1 MECGFS
7 LKENK
12 KIYLGAIMNNYTIK
26 EISKNDRPME
36 KLVRL
41 GNESLNDSELLA
53 ILLGTGTKT
62 KNAIFLADEI
72 LKIKFKDNKLLYTS
86 VEKLMEIEGIGL
98 SKACRI
104 LAGLELG
111 KRLSKYHKFESMTFD
126 NPDTVANYLFD
137 YFRDS
142 YKEEFVVLLLDT
154 KNRVTKTKRVS
165 IGSLNQTLVHPRE
178 VFRFAIMENSN
189 SIIVSHN
196 HPSGDPSPSKEDI
209 AITNRLIQAG
219 KLIGINVLDH
229 LIIGNNKYISL
240 REKRFIED

>member
-1 MECGFS
+1 
-7 LKENK
+7 
-12 KIYLGAIMNNYTIK
+12 MNNYTIK

-36 KLVRL
+36 KLFRL
-41 GNESLNDSELLA
+41 GAESLSDSELLA
-53 ILLGTGTKT
+53 ILLGTGTRT

-72 LKIKFKDNKLLYTS
+72 LKIKFKNNNLLYTS
-86 VEKLMEIEGIGL
+86 VEKLMEVEGIGL

-104 LAGLELG
+104 LSGLELG
-111 KRLSKYHKFESMTFD
+111 KRLSKYHKFESMTID
-126 NPDTVANYLFD
+126 NPDTIASYLFD

-142 YKEEFVVLLLDT
+142 YKEEFLVLLLDT
-154 KNRVTKTKRVS
+154 KNRIIKTKRVS

-189 SIIVSHN
+189 SIIISHN

-209 AITNRLIQAG
+209 AITKRLVEAG
-219 KLIGINVLDH
+219 NFIGIKVLDH
-229 LIIGNNKYISL
+229 IIIGNDKYISL

>member
-1 MECGFS
+1 
-7 LKENK
+7 
-12 KIYLGAIMNNYTIK
+12 MNNYTIK

-36 KLVRL
+36 KLLRL
-41 GNESLNDSELLA
+41 GAESLSDSELLA
-53 ILLGTGTKT
+53 ILLGTGTRT

-72 LKIKFKDNKLLYTS
+72 LKIKFKNNNLLYTS
-86 VEKLMEIEGIGL
+86 VEKLMEVEGIGL

-104 LAGLELG
+104 LSGLELG
-111 KRLSKYHKFESMTFD
+111 KRLSKYHKFESMTID
-126 NPDTVANYLFD
+126 NPDTIASYLFD

-142 YKEEFVVLLLDT
+142 YKEEFLVLLLDT
-154 KNRVTKTKRVS
+154 KNRIIKTKRVS

-189 SIIVSHN
+189 SIIISHN

-209 AITNRLIQAG
+209 DITKRLVEAG
-219 KLIGINVLDH
+219 NFIGIKVLDH
-229 LIIGNNKYISL
+229 IIIGNDKYISL